1 MADIEK
7 LKTLFE
13 ELPDGVKLIAV
24 SKTKP
29 AEEIMELYNAG
40 HRIFGESK
48 AQELI
53 AKQEVLPKDIEW
65 HMVGHLQTN
74 KVKYLV
80 PFVTLIHSVD
90 SLKLLKEIN
99 KQGRKHDRVI
109 PCLLQMHIAEESSKF
124 GLDYEE
130 TCDLLESDVYREM
143 QHVEI
148 LGLMGMAT
156 FTSDNEKIRKEF
168 RQLRQH
174 FSNLRKKY
182 FSGKENFSEISM
194 GMSSDYQLAIEE
206 GSTMVRI
213 GSSIFGERQTS
224 ET

>member
-7 LKTLFE
+7 LKALQE
-13 ELPDGVKLIAV
+13 GLPGGVKLIAV
-24 SKTKP
+24 SKTKT

-53 AKQEVLPKDIEW
+53 AKQEVLPGDIEW

-74 KVKYLV
+74 KVKYLA
-80 PFVTLIHSVD
+80 PFVSLIHSVD

-99 KQGRKHDRVI
+99 KQGGKHDRVI

-130 TCDLLESDVYREM
+130 TCDLLDSDAYREM
-143 QHVEI
+143 HHVEI
-148 LGLMGMAT
+148 LGLMGMGT
-156 FTSDNEKIRKEF
+156 FTSDNEKIRREF

-174 FSNLRKKY
+174 FYNLREKY
-182 FSGKENFSEISM
+182 FSGKESFGEISM

-213 GSSIFGERQTS
+213 GSSIFGERQTKKA
-224 ET
+224 